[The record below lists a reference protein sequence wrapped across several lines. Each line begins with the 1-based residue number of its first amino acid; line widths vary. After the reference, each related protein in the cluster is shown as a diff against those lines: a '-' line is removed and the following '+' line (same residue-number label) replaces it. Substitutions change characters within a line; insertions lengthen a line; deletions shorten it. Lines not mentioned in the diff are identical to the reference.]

1 MRLDHL
7 KSKGYQIWASQIR
20 LNPTASVSDL
30 TETVPANQITP
41 RVGFLFKQKFDLE
54 FETRIDPNLQ
64 KIISFDL

>member
-7 KSKGYQIWASQIR
+7 KLKGYQIWTAQIC
-20 LNPTASVSDL
+20 LNPTTSIADP
-30 TETVPANQITP
+30 TEMVPANQITP

-54 FETRIDPNLQ
+54 FETRFDPNLW